1 MTKKEFIKHL
11 EQFSDDT
18 EIILVDTST
27 DDPEKASYEITEADV
42 TEIPIIRIK
51 DEKEMNAVGIGFY
64 NLLNPNPI

>member
-42 TEIPIIRIK
+42 TVIAIIRIK
-51 DEKEMNAVGIGFY
+51 AEKEMNAVGIGFY